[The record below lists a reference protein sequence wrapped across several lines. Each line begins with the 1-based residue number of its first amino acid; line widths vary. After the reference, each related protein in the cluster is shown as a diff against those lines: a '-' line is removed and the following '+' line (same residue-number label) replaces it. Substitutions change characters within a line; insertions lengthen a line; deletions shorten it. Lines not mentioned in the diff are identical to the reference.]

1 MESAQAIVEQLG
13 DSSTR
18 SHDQAEYGAPWIPDT
33 WRVRHDES
41 LRFRGRSRWS
51 PGKLRDLRQGGV
63 ATPAGS
69 ARKRTTFKR
78 ISREIGRLLEPVWA
92 FIRAN
97 PGLRTD
103 GHNVAIY
110 WDEAGEGS
118 IEVGVQVVRAFEAT
132 DAVVNSATPGGLVAT
147 TAHFGPYS
155 ELGPAHQAVRA
166 WCKTKGYEL
175 AGPFWEVYGDWSDD
189 PATLRTDVFYLLK

>member
-1 MESAQAIVEQLG
+1 MTKQNTVLLG
-13 DSSTR
+13 FLILGGYVMTRVCDSEA
-18 SHDQAEYGAPWIPDT
+18 D
-33 WRVRHDES
+33 
-41 LRFRGRSRWS
+41 RG
-51 PGKLRDLRQGGV
+51 GRQGNYEISV
-63 ATPAGS
+63 REESQHLLAT